1 MSLQEL
7 LVCLLKAAEKA
18 ACIARACRHEEA
30 LFQLLVEE
38 KTGAEKNAKFEQDFK
53 TLADVLIQETVRHE
67 VGKAFPVLQTSV
79 MGEESNKFTNKLGN
93 SLTVEVKETM
103 EETKELLLEVLD
115 NNETAAKLLAHQVHA
130 EVSLNTTT
138 FEGQD
143 GDLECNLNDLA
154 VWIDPI
160 DATSQ
165 YIKGGGEG
173 YEEEG
178 LPTKGLPVVTVLLGA
193 FLKSSGLPVLG
204 VVNQP
209 FAAGGGRCHWAAHT
223 SGRGWLHSP
232 SLISPPDSSRSQRLL
247 LVGSSESSQFLE
259 RLSHDW
265 QVVRAGG
272 AGHKLL
278 MVSLGLADVYV
289 NTGPSTFQWDT
300 CAPHS
305 LLAATGGGLL
315 DCKGNQIKY
324 STKKTT
330 AANKEGVMAYKAGM
344 KEEVLKLISS
354 QTNV

>member
-1 MSLQEL
+1 MQEL

-53 TLADVLIQETVRHE
+53 TLADVLIQEMVRHE
-67 VGKAFPVLQTSV
+67 VGKTFPELKSSIL
-79 MGEESNKFTNKLGN
+79 GEESNKFTNKLGN
-93 SLTVEVKETM
+93 SLTVEVKDTL
-103 EETKELLLEVLD
+103 EETKELLVKVLD
-115 NNETAAKLLAHQVHA
+115 NNEAAAKLLAVQVHA
-130 EVSLNTTT
+130 EVSLDSTT
-138 FEGQD
+138 FEGEAC
-143 GDLECNLNDLA
+143 DLDCNLSDLA

-165 YIKGGGEG
+165 YIKGGEG

-209 FAAGGGRCHWAAHT
+209 FATGASSMHWAVKS
-223 SGRGWLHSP
+223 SGRGWVHSS
-232 SLISPPDSSRSQRLL
+232 SLLSPPDSRLPPLL
-247 LVGSSESSQFLE
+247 LVGSSESPQLLE

-265 QVVRAGG
+265 RVVRAGG

-289 NTGPSTFQWDT
+289 NTGPSTFEWDT
-300 CAPHS
+300 CAPHA

-315 DCKGNQIKY
+315 DCKGEEIKY
-324 STKKTT
+324 STKKET
-330 AANKEGVMAYKAGM
+330 AANSEGVIAYKAGM
-344 KEEVLKLISS
+344 KDEALKLISS
-354 QTNV
+354 QIKV